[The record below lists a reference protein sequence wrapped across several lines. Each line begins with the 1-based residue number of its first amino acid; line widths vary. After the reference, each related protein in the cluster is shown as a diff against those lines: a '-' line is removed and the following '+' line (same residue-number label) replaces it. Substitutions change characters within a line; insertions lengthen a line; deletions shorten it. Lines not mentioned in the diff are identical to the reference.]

1 MEMEREELIKARAH
15 RIWED
20 AGRPEGHEHAHWE
33 QAEAELAAEE
43 KGGIM
48 RPGTGSETP
57 SEQPMSNVND
67 TPGTES
73 GAPGKPGK

>member
-1 MEMEREELIKARAH
+1 METEREELIKARAH

-20 AGRPEGHEHAHWE
+20 AGRPEGHEQAHWQ
-33 QAEAELAAEE
+33 QAEAELASEE
-43 KGGIM
+43 GGVT

-57 SEQPMSNVND
+57 TAQPMSDVND

-73 GAPGKPGK
+73 GAPKKPGK